1 MNLSRTRT
9 RLLERLQRRKT
20 RTRERAYVA
29 EGVRCV
35 TEVIGGGADI
45 KFAVVSPRLNEI
57 PGGDELLA
65 RLRDA
70 GIDTPLVDDRT
81 LTAIAG
87 TETPQGILAVCAEPT
102 VQLDRP
108 ERVLIADAIQDPG
121 NFGTLIRSATA
132 FALDAVVALDGT
144 VDPYN
149 AKVVRASAGTIARI
163 PVLAT
168 SWAELEP
175 QLASWNS
182 ALLVAAGEAM
192 GAPAPMTAPWALV
205 VGNEARGARGA
216 IRNAATA
223 WVAIP
228 MPGRIDSLNAGIAG
242 SILMYA
248 LTQPTKEQDSGS

>member
-35 TEVIGGGADI
+35 AEIVKGGADI
-45 KFAVVSPRLNEI
+45 KFAVVSPRLADV
-57 PGGDELLA
+57 PGGEDLLA
-65 RLRDA
+65 RLRA
-70 GIDTPLVDDRT
+70 NGIDISEADDKT
-81 LTAIAG
+81 LAAVAG

-102 VQLDRP
+102 VRLDEP
-108 ERVLIADAIQDPG
+108 ARVLIADAIQDPG

-149 AKVVRASAGTIARI
+149 AKVVRASAGTIASI

-168 SWAELEP
+168 SWAELAP
-175 QLASWNS
+175 RLASWGS
-182 ALLVAAGEAM
+182 ELLVAAGEAVE
-192 GAPAPMTAPWALV
+192 APAPITGRWALV
-205 VGNEARGARGA
+205 VGNEARGAREA
-216 IRNAATA
+216 IRSAATRL
-223 WVAIP
+223 VAIP

-248 LTQPTKEQDSGS
+248 LTQTTPEE

>member
-1 MNLSRTRT
+1 MDLSRTRA
-9 RLLERLQRRKT
+9 RLIERLQRRKT
-20 RTRERAYVA
+20 RTREHAYVA

-35 TEVIGGGADI
+35 AEVVAGGADI
-45 KFAVVSPRLNEI
+45 KFAVISPRLTDV
-57 PGGDELLA
+57 PGGTELLA
-65 RLRDA
+65 QLRDA
-70 GIDTPLVDDRT
+70 GIDTPQADDRA

-102 VQLDRP
+102 VRLDKP
-108 ERVLIADAIQDPG
+108 GRVLIADAIQDPG
-121 NFGTLIRSATA
+121 NLGTLIRSATA

-175 QLASWNS
+175 QLTSWGS
-182 ALLVAAGEAM
+182 ELLVAAGEA
-192 GAPAPMTAPWALV
+192 GAAPTPKVGPWALV
-205 VGNEARGARGA
+205 VGNEARGAREA
-216 IRNAATA
+216 IRGAATGL
-223 WVAIP
+223 VAIP

-248 LTQPTKEQDSGS
+248 LTQPTPES

>member
-35 TEVIGGGADI
+35 AEVVEGGAEI
-45 KFAVVSPRLNEI
+45 RFVVVSPRLNDV
-57 PGGDELLA
+57 PGGDDLLA
-65 RLRDA
+65 RLRADGVEVSEA
-70 GIDTPLVDDRT
+70 DDKT

-87 TETPQGILAVCAEPT
+87 TETPQGILAVCAEPA
-102 VQLDRP
+102 VRLDDPGRL
-108 ERVLIADAIQDPG
+108 LIADAIQDPG

-132 FALDAVVALDGT
+132 FGLDAVVALDGT

-175 QLASWNS
+175 RLASWGS
-182 ALLVAAGEAM
+182 RLLVAAGNDGE
-192 GAPAPMTAPWALV
+192 APAAAVEPWALV
-205 VGNEARGARGA
+205 VGNEARGAREP
-216 IRNAATA
+216 IRRAATA
-223 WVAIP
+223 LVSIP

-242 SILMYA
+242 SILMYS
-248 LTQPTKEQDSGS
+248 LTQPPPEQDREK

>member
-1 MNLSRTRT
+1 MDLSRTRA

-35 TEVIGGGADI
+35 TEVVRGGADI
-45 KFAVVSPRLNEI
+45 KFAVISPRLSDV
-57 PGGDELLA
+57 PGGDDLLRQLLEA
-65 RLRDA
+65 NTE
-70 GIDTPLVDDRT
+70 TPLVDDRT

-87 TETPQGILAVCAEPT
+87 TETPQGVLAVCAEPT
-102 VQLDRP
+102 VQLDKP
-108 ERVLIADAIQDPG
+108 QCVLVADAIQDPG

-132 FALDAVVALDGT
+132 FGLDAVVALDGT

-175 QLASWNS
+175 KLASWGS
-182 ALLVAAGEAM
+182 QLLVAAGEAVDAPSAM
-192 GAPAPMTAPWALV
+192 AGAWALV
-205 VGNEARGARGA
+205 VGNEARGARDA
-216 IRNAATA
+216 IRSAATRL
-223 WVAIP
+223 VAIP

-248 LTQPTKEQDSGS
+248 LTQSTPEGKS

>member
-1 MNLSRTRT
+1 MDLSRTRA

-35 TEVIGGGADI
+35 AEVVDSGADI
-45 KFAVVSPRLNEI
+45 KFAVFSPRLAAV
-57 PGGDELLA
+57 PGGDDLLA
-65 RLRDA
+65 RLRA
-70 GIDTPLVDDRT
+70 ATVDTPLVDDRT
-81 LTAIAG
+81 LSAIAG

-102 VQLDRP
+102 VRLDNP
-108 ERVLIADAIQDPG
+108 ARVLIADAIQDPG
-121 NFGTLIRSATA
+121 NFGALIRSATA

-175 QLASWNS
+175 RLASWGS
-182 ALLVAAGEAM
+182 QLLVAAGET
-192 GAPAPMTAPWALV
+192 GRAPAPVAGAWALV
-205 VGNEARGARGA
+205 IGNEARGARDA
-216 IRNAATA
+216 IRKAAKA
-223 WVAIP
+223 LVAIP

-248 LTQPTKEQDSGS
+248 LTRSIQENDSGR

>member
-1 MNLSRTRT
+1 MDLSRTRA
-9 RLLERLQRRKT
+9 RLLERLHRRKT

-35 TEVIGGGADI
+35 TEVVEAGAEL
-45 KFAVVSPRLNEI
+45 KFTVISPRLTDV
-57 PGGDELLA
+57 PGGDDLLA

-70 GIDTPLVDDRT
+70 AIDTPLVDDRT
-81 LTAIAG
+81 LTALAG
-87 TETPQGILAVCAEPT
+87 TETPQGIVAVCAEPT
-102 VQLDRP
+102 VRLDNP
-108 ERVLIADAIQDPG
+108 QRVLIADAIQDPG

-175 QLASWNS
+175 QLASW
-182 ALLVAAGEAM
+182 
-192 GAPAPMTAPWALV
+192 
-205 VGNEARGARGA
+205 
-216 IRNAATA
+216 
-223 WVAIP
+223 
-228 MPGRIDSLNAGIAG
+228 G
-242 SILMYA
+242 S
-248 LTQPTKEQDSGS
+248 